1 MRNPISTPRAAPLAV
16 AGALSLSLLSLLSL
30 TVACSESGQLAQ
42 TSLSAPCAAGDT
54 ACTSGEN
61 EGVTSP
67 IAAGA
72 TLALEVKP
80 NIAGGTAVPL
90 TLRAVDP
97 FVATIDDDG
106 RVRAVGPGITAVLIL
121 TDDGGLVDMTHV
133 SVAKV
138 ERISFH
144 RGGGAELDERQL
156 PSRIELFPEEE
167 LTLSLR
173 VWQSGQQLI
182 GEMGDAW
189 SVDDDNFRV
198 LDQGFA
204 LERRI
209 KAPASGSTT
218 LLVDVLDVQQTLTLE
233 VVQ

>member
-1 MRNPISTPRAAPLAV
+1 MPSAMLTT
-16 AGALSLSLLSLLSL
+16 SLLILA
-30 TVACSESGQLAQ
+30 TVAACSESGQLAQ

-54 ACTSGEN
+54 ACTSGQN

-80 NIAGGTAVPL
+80 AIAGGPAVPL
-90 TLRAVDP
+90 TLRTVDP
-97 FVATIDDDG
+97 LVATIDDAG
-106 RVRAVGPGITAVLIL
+106 RVRAVGPGITAVLVL
-121 TDDGGLVDMTHV
+121 TDDGGLVDVTHV
-133 SVAKV
+133 SVAKA
-138 ERISFH
+138 ERVSFH
-144 RGGGAELDERQL
+144 RGGGGALDERQL
-156 PSRIELFPEEE
+156 PARIELFPEEE

-182 GEMGDAW
+182 GEMGDVW
-189 SVDDDNFRV
+189 SVDDDAFKV

-209 KAPASGSTT
+209 KAPASGTTT
-218 LLVDVLDVQQTLTLE
+218 LLVDVLGVQQTLILE
-233 VVQ
+233 VVP

>member
-1 MRNPISTPRAAPLAV
+1 MLATVTFTAALA
-16 AGALSLSLLSLLSL
+16 G
-30 TVACSESGQLAQ
+30 CSESGQLAQ

-54 ACTSGEN
+54 ACTSGQN

-72 TLALEVKP
+72 TFALEVKP
-80 NIAGGTAVPL
+80 TIAGGTAVPL

-97 FVATIDDDG
+97 LVATIDDAG
-106 RVRAVGPGITAVLIL
+106 RVRAVGPGITAVLVL
-121 TDDGGLVDMTHV
+121 TDDGGLVDVTHV

-138 ERISFH
+138 ERVSFH

-156 PSRIELFPEEE
+156 PARIELFPEED

-189 SVDDDNFRV
+189 SVDDDAFKV

-209 KAPASGSTT
+209 KAPASGTTT
-218 LLVDVLDVQQTLTLE
+218 LLVDVLGVQQTLTLE
-233 VVQ
+233 VVP